1 MHPSPYPTQ
10 PIPASTQAKPEPALH
25 LLGGIWVA
33 SCPMCGFQ
41 LATARTQARV
51 ERRAARR
58 VCPVCHQAARP

>member
-10 PIPASTQAKPEPALH
+10 PHPDPAPALH

-33 SCPMCGFQ
+33 SCPTCGFQ

-58 VCPVCHQAARP
+58 LCPVCHQEV